1 MEYIDKRLAISGG
14 VILFLLLLSITL
26 YQPYTGIDL
35 GKEYILADIKP
46 TEAAPLPPLQIEVYG
61 FE

>member
-1 MEYIDKRLAISGG
+1 MEYIDKRLAVSGG

-35 GKEYILADIKP
+35 GKEYVFADIKP
-46 TEAAPLPPLQIEVYG
+46 TEAASLPPLQMEVYG